1 MQMKSCEVVRGG
13 AEFLTLIEKA
23 KALGVNATERSRGA
37 A

>member
-1 MQMKSCEVVRGG
+1 MQVETCEVVRGG

-23 KALGVNATERSRGA
+23 KALDGNATERSRGA